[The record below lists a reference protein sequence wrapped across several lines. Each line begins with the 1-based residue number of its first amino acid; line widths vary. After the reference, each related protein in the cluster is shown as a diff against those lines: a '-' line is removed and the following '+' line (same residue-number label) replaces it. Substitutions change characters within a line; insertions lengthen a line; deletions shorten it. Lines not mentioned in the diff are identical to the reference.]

1 MFALRRIT
9 QCFSVNNNWS
19 NPLFF
24 NAIVIYF
31 FQRESFSEYL
41 PYMAGKNKAGESL
54 ESEELKKFLQ
64 VCTEHLSSI
73 LNRLENTF

>member
-1 MFALRRIT
+1 M
-9 QCFSVNNNWS
+9 
-19 NPLFF
+19 FF

-64 VCTEHLSSI
+64 VCTQHLSSSY
-73 LNRLENTF
+73 LKQTWKYFLKVEARL